1 MSKIALRIISL
12 IMIILGII
20 ALVPTWEW
28 FGTVAEW
35 AGIVEIAI
43 GIVGFAIA
51 YSDHA

>member
-1 MSKIALRIISL
+1 MSKLALKIMSV
-12 IMIILGII
+12 IMIILGVI

-35 AGIVEIAI
+35 AGIIEIAI

-51 YSDHA
+51 YSDRA